1 MKSTF
6 AQYAKGPMGLLIALS
21 SCVSAFLTGL
31 IYLLVCIKAWA
42 GAFGLGTATQYYRF
56 GNKLFRRLLGTDE
69 VHRRDENQFKFP

>member
-31 IYLLVCIKAWA
+31 IYLLVCIKA
-42 GAFGLGTATQYYRF
+42 GAAHSSRHRNAVYRF
-56 GNKLFRRLLGTDE
+56 GNKLFRRLIGTDE
-69 VHRRDENQFKFP
+69 VHRRDADQFKFP

>member
-42 GAFGLGTATQYYRF
+42 GAFGLGTATQYIGSVTSFSEASR
-56 GNKLFRRLLGTDE
+56 N
-69 VHRRDENQFKFP
+69 